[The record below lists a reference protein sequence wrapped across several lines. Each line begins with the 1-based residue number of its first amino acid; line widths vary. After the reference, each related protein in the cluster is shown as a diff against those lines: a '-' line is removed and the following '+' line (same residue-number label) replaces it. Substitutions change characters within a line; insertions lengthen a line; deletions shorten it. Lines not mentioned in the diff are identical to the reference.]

1 METIAE
7 FKDFIKRGSQTYR
20 PNTTVDCVIFGF
32 HEGKLK
38 VLLMK
43 NKIFTMW
50 CLPGGYIKKEETLEE
65 AASRIAN
72 YRTGINNLFL
82 KQFKAFGDPDRNE
95 AHSVNFHELS
105 KFVKLDPGKP
115 GWLAGPTVSIGFYA
129 ITDIQNVKP
138 TPDFFSTACEWFPIN
153 KLPKIGFAQD
163 EVIREALFSMRIHLY
178 HFPIGKNLLPE
189 KFTLREIK
197 EFYEVMSGKE
207 LNASNF
213 PNKLISI
220 GLIKKTSE
228 TRQIGAHRSPTYY
241 TFNKKAYEKA
251 LKEGLVLV

>member
-7 FKDFIKRGSQTYR
+7 FKDFMEHGHEIYR
-20 PNTTVDCVIFGF
+20 PNITSDCVIFGF
-32 HEGKLK
+32 HEGSMQ

-43 NKIFTMW
+43 NKVFTMW

-65 AASRIAN
+65 GASRIAR
-72 YRTGINNLFL
+72 YRTGIKNLFL
-82 KQFKAFGDPDRNE
+82 KQFRAFSNPDRNE
-95 AHSVNFHELS
+95 MHSVNFEELS
-105 KFVKLDPGKP
+105 KFVKLDVNKI
-115 GWLAGPTVSIGFYA
+115 GWLGGPTVSIGFYA

-138 TPDFFSTACEWFPIN
+138 TPDVFSTACEWFPIN
-153 KLPKIGFAQD
+153 RLPKLGFAQD
-163 EVIREALFSMRIHLY
+163 ELVREALFTMRIHLH

-220 GLIKKTSE
+220 GLIHKTKE
-228 TRQIGAHRSPTYY
+228 KRKIGAHRSPTYY
-241 TFNKKAYEKA
+241 TFDKKVYEKA